1 MYIKNISQKLP
12 LRLTEEVATAL
23 AEGQAVVALESTI
36 ITHGMS
42 FPANVAMAVR
52 VEETIRAA
60 GAVPATIALLDGQLR
75 AGLPLEDIERLG
87 KAGQAVAKASV
98 RDLGALLA
106 RRLAGATTVAATMR
120 IARLA
125 GIGVFA
131 TGGIGGVHRGAA
143 ASMDISADL
152 QELGHTP
159 VAVVTAGAKAILD
172 LPLTLEYLETLG
184 VPVYGY
190 QTDDFPA
197 FYSRRSG
204 LQVDYRFE
212 DVADMAEAIRAHW
225 ALGGS
230 GLVVANP
237 IPQAYELPMEIV
249 EPAIQSA
256 MALAADKQVRGKALT
271 PFLLQALEQLTEGS
285 SLAAN
290 IELVLN
296 NARLGASLALALQA
310 KTAGQ
315 GRAV

>member
-1 MYIKNISQKLP
+1 MKKISQVLP
-12 LRLTEEVATAL
+12 LRPSEEVATAL
-23 AEGQAVVALESTI
+23 AEGRAVVALESTI

-42 FPANVAMAVR
+42 FPANAAMAMR
-52 VEETIRAA
+52 VEETIRTA

-75 AGLPLEDIERLG
+75 AGLSAEDIERLA

-106 RRLAGATTVAATMR
+106 RRLPGATTVAATMR
-120 IARLA
+120 IAYLA

-131 TGGIGGVHRGAA
+131 TGGIGGVHRGASV
-143 ASMDISADL
+143 SMDISADL
-152 QELGHTP
+152 QELGQTP

-184 VPVYGY
+184 VPVYGF

-204 LQVDYRFE
+204 LQVDYRFD
-212 DVADMAEAIRAHW
+212 DVVDMAAAVNRHW
-225 ALGGS
+225 ALGG
-230 GLVVANP
+230 GGVVVANP
-237 IPQAYELPMEIV
+237 IPQAYELPLDVV

-256 MALAADKQVRGKALT
+256 MALAADRQVRGKALT
-271 PFLLQALEQLTEGS
+271 PFLLHALEQLTTGS

-296 NARLGASLALALQA
+296 NARLGAALALALQA
-310 KTAGQ
+310 KAAG
-315 GRAV
+315 